1 MNSGTPVNTI
11 LILAANPKGTSRLRL
26 DEELREI
33 KNGLRRA
40 SRREQ
45 FLIESAEAV
54 RYRDIHRS
62 IIDFEPQIVHFSGHG
77 AQEKGLVFEDETGQE
92 KLVDAEALAGLF
104 ELFAEHVKCVLLNAC
119 FSEIQAKA
127 IAQHIDYV
135 IGMSEEIG
143 DRAAIEFAVGFY
155 DALGAGK
162 SVEFAHKLGCT
173 VIRVAGIPESL
184 TPKLLSKNQ
193 LWTENANTT
202 APFFADSVADPQFTS
217 STSNI
222 KQGTQTQVNYTHPQD
237 LLPSENWKQAN
248 VENMEVFLSYSSND
262 EPLRKELEKSFSI
275 LESQSIIRIWYESKI
290 APGKNKKVEIE
301 QHLNSARIILL
312 LISRNFL
319 SSVYHL
325 NYEVKRAIERRED
338 EGTLVIPVLLSSI
351 AGWQSI
357 KFGGFQLGDLQP
369 LPKNGKFVTDRR
381 YWKSQNEA
389 FVTIAEEFA
398 EEIGKLSGELP

>member
-1 MNSGTPVNTI
+1 MNSGTPVNKI

-54 RYRDIHRS
+54 RYRDIHRA
-62 IIDFEPQIVHFSGHG
+62 IIDFEPHIVHFSGHG
-77 AQEKGLVFEDETGQE
+77 VQENGLVFEDETGQE

-104 ELFAEHVKCVLLNAC
+104 ELFSEHVKCVLLNAC
-119 FSEIQAKA
+119 FWEIQAQA

-202 APFFADSVADPQFTS
+202 APFFADSVAEPQFTS

-222 KQGTQTQVNYTHPQD
+222 KQETQTQVNYTQPQD
-237 LLPSENWKQAN
+237 LLASENLEVVSAN
-248 VENMEVFLSYSSND
+248 C
-262 EPLRKELEKSFSI
+262 
-275 LESQSIIRIWYESKI
+275 KI
-290 APGKNKKVEIE
+290 ALRFE
-301 QHLNSARIILL
+301 
-312 LISRNFL
+312 
-319 SSVYHL
+319 
-325 NYEVKRAIERRED
+325 
-338 EGTLVIPVLLSSI
+338 
-351 AGWQSI
+351 
-357 KFGGFQLGDLQP
+357 
-369 LPKNGKFVTDRR
+369 
-381 YWKSQNEA
+381 
-389 FVTIAEEFA
+389 
-398 EEIGKLSGELP
+398 

>member
-33 KNGLRRA
+33 KNGLRQSKGRD
-40 SRREQ
+40 Q
-45 FLIESAEAV
+45 FKIELAAAV
-54 RYRDIHRS
+54 RYRDIHRE
-62 IIDFEPQIVHFSGHG
+62 IMYFQPQIVHFSGHG
-77 AQEKGLVFEDETGQE
+77 SGQKGLVFEDEIGQE

-135 IGMSEEIG
+135 IGMSKEIG
-143 DRAAIEFAVGFY
+143 DKAAIEFAVGFY

-162 SVEFAHKLGCT
+162 SVEYAHKLGCR
-173 VIRVAGIPESL
+173 VIRAAGIPESL

-202 APFFADSVADPQFTS
+202 PPFFADSVAEPQFTS

-222 KQGTQTQVNYTHPQD
+222 KQETQTQVNYTQPQD
-237 LLPSENWKQAN
+237 LLASENWKQAN
-248 VENMEVFLSYSSND
+248 VEKMEVFLSYSSND
-262 EPLRKELEKSFSI
+262 EPLRKELEKSLSI
-275 LESQSIIRIWYESKI
+275 LESQSIIKIWYESKI
-290 APGKNKKVEIE
+290 APGKNKKIEID
-301 QHLNSARIILL
+301 QHLNSAPIILL

-325 NYEVKRAIERRED
+325 NYEVKRAMERRED

-351 AGWQSI
+351 AGWQSFKI
-357 KFGGFQLGDLQP
+357 GGFQLGDLQP